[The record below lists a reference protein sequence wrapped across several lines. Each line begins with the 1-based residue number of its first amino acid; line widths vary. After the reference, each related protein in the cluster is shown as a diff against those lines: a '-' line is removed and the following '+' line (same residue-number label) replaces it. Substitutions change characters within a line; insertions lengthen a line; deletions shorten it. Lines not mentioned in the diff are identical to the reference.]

1 MQTGILLTSIQLQIY
16 NMFYQMREIHRTL
29 ILEHTI
35 QIVPNENSKLEFHS
49 LIKKKNCIT

>member
-16 NMFYQMREIHRTL
+16 NLFYQMREIHRTL

-49 LIKKKNCIT
+49 LIKKKNYIT